1 MAVFVAGATGIL
13 GRRVVQALVAKGI
26 KVIGLSRSK
35 KNESLLKDMGA
46 EPRTA
51 DLFKPKSLEEATAGC
66 EVVLHLATKVPPGV
80 KPSEKD
86 WEENDKIRTQG
97 TKNLLKA
104 AEKNGAKCFIQQ
116 SAMFIYGDH
125 QGRWIDEKATCD
137 EDPPYFLETLHE
149 LEDIVYLSKIPYL
162 ILRFGWFYAVDSV
175 QTLNQFKLVKKGLF
189 PVIGKGDAFWNFIH
203 VDDAAKAVVAA
214 VQGYASTKQKIYNI
228 VDDEPVTYEHAL
240 NFLAEYLKVSPPK
253 HVPALAGKL
262 LMGGDFVRF
271 LSNSCRCKNEAAK
284 KDLGWKPEFS
294 SYKKGFPVEIDKWFA
309 QRD

>member
-1 MAVFVAGATGIL
+1 MAVFIAGATGVL
-13 GRRVVQALVAKGI
+13 GRRVVKLLVAKN
-26 KVIGLSRSK
+26 VPVVGLSRSK
-35 KNESLLKDMGA
+35 NNHTLLKELGA

-51 DLFKPKSLEEATAGC
+51 DLFKPKSLEEAMAGC
-66 EVVLHLATKVPPGV
+66 ETIVHLATKVPPDI

-97 TKNLLKA
+97 TKNLLKS
-104 AEKNGAKCFIQQ
+104 AEKVGAAAFIQQ

-125 QGRWIDEKATCD
+125 EGRWVDEKATLD
-137 EDPPYFLETLHE
+137 ENPPYFLETLHE
-149 LEDIVYLSKIPYL
+149 LEDIVYLSKIPHL
-162 ILRFGWFYAVDSV
+162 ILRFGWFYAVDSI

-189 PVIGKGDAFWNFIH
+189 PVIGKGDAYWNFIH
-203 VDDAAKAVVAA
+203 IDDAAAAIVAA
-214 VQGYASTKQKIYNI
+214 IEHHKTAKQKIYNI
-228 VDDEPVTYEHAL
+228 VDDEPVTYEDAL
-240 NFLAEYLKVSPPK
+240 HFLAKYLKVSEPK

-284 KDLGWKPEFS
+284 KDLDWTPQFP

-309 QRD
+309 QRG